1 MIGIDRRSITRENFG
16 FIWDITWRNF
26 RAETLKP
33 IIVVWT
39 HGRNNAVFETSS
51 CGPEELDGTGW
62 F

>member
-1 MIGIDRRSITRENFG
+1 MIGTNRRSIARKYFG
-16 FIWDITWRNF
+16 FVWDIMWRNF
-26 RAETLKP
+26 RAENLKP

-51 CGPEELDGTGW
+51 CGPEELDEVGW